1 MTMDDEP
8 KETFDATQGRRALYM
23 KSCKSINQAP
33 PTLKFIK
40 PIIER

>member
-1 MTMDDEP
+1 MGDEP
-8 KETFDATQGRRALYM
+8 KKTVDLTKERRARYM
-23 KSCKSINQAP
+23 KSSKSINLAP